1 LVWIEVDETT
11 ATMSQKEFIVKYL
24 LEVKEAYVHQMYAA
38 WADFASKIGK
48 KPGDYKNTRRVVS
61 DLKKEGVI
69 TFSREEPMPYP
80 KFSRIYYKL
89 VV

>member
-1 LVWIEVDETT
+1 LVWIEVDETA
-11 ATMSQKEFIVKYL
+11 ATLSQKEFIVKYL
-24 LEVKEAYVHQMYAA
+24 LEVREAYVNQMHAA
-38 WADFASKIGK
+38 WADFASKVGK

-69 TFSREEPMPYP
+69 EFSREETMPYP
-80 KFSRIYYKL
+80 KFNRIYYKL